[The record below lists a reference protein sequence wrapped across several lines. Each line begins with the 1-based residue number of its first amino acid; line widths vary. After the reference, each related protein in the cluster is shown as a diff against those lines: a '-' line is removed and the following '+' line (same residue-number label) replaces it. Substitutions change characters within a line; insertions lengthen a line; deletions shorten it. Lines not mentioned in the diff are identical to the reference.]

1 MYPERIPIYK
11 ESEQSRNSKVIAYIT
26 GDRRGLDT
34 QMTSEVLD
42 LFVHHLDYIG
52 VAEKISL
59 ILYTR
64 GGDPLSAWSIAN
76 LLLTF
81 CDQLEV
87 IIPSKCHS
95 AGTLLC
101 LGADTL
107 VMTKQATLGPIDPSV
122 NTPLNPTLPNGQHI
136 PVSVEDVN
144 AFLEQAKEV
153 LNGQPMGH
161 VFDILAQNVHPL
173 VLGAAFRA
181 RSQIR
186 MLGERLLS
194 NHMHDKKTI
203 TKILDFLCSESYG
216 HDYTINRR
224 EARQELQLPIE
235 TPNWDLYNIIKR
247 LYNNIA
253 VSLELATPYD
263 ANDVLRNKDTAEYS
277 FTRALVESLDGG
289 AHAFVNEGTLI
300 RQKIEVQP
308 NIFADAINNEVKF
321 EGWRHQNA

>member
-1 MYPERIPIYK
+1 MYTERIPIYK
-11 ESEQSRNSKVIAYIT
+11 EIEQSRNSKVIAYIT
-26 GDRRGLDT
+26 GDRRGLET
-34 QMTSEVLD
+34 QMSSEVLD
-42 LFVHHLDYIG
+42 FFVHHLDQIG
-52 VAEKISL
+52 VVEKISL

-64 GGDPLSAWSIAN
+64 GGETLSAWSIAN
-76 LLLTF
+76 LLRTF

-122 NTPLNPTLPNGQHI
+122 NTPLNPTLPNGQYM

-153 LNGQPMGH
+153 LNRQPMDR

-194 NHMHDKKTI
+194 NHMHDKTTI
-203 TKILDFLCSESYG
+203 AKILDFLCSESYG

-224 EARQELQLPIE
+224 EAQQELQLPIE
-235 TPNWDLYNIIKR
+235 IPSWGFYNVTKR
-247 LYNNIA
+247 LYDNIA
-253 VSLELATPYD
+253 INLELTTPYD

-289 AHAFVNEGTLI
+289 AHVFVNEGTLSQ
-300 RQKIEVQP
+300 QKIEVQ
-308 NIFADAINNEVKF
+308 F